1 MVGDPVSSS
10 SEGSSTIHTALD
22 NWVTVGQPCLNRLLT
37 AIQQDGMIQDPTL
50 QILIF
55 QVVGAYT
62 YEFSKFYNI
71 TDRPDISTSHTL
83 ALSRVMSHPAVSKL
97 VDRFM
102 NDMVSTQVKEMV

>member
-1 MVGDPVSSS
+1 MVEDPASAS
-10 SEGSSTIHTALD
+10 SEGSSTIHNALD
-22 NWVTVGQPCLNRLLT
+22 NWVTVGQPCLNQLLT
-37 AIQQDGMIQDPTL
+37 AIQHDEMIQDPTL
-50 QILIF
+50 QVLVF

-71 TDRPDISTSHTL
+71 SDRTDIPTSHTL
-83 ALSRVMSHPAVSKL
+83 ALSRVMSPPAVSKL